1 MKHLFKLALT
11 VITLFYSINHQAQ
24 TKSTAL
30 ENTLLWEISGN
41 GLTSPSYVYGTIH
54 MICATDYFLSE
65 KVKNAF
71 QSSKKL
77 VLEIDMTD
85 PTELAAMQS
94 MMAAKEPLDKALNA
108 KQFSKL
114 DEILKK
120 TEGLSIEQLNSYS
133 LSAVMSI
140 LSMKSFGCADLKFY
154 EMEFVADAKKRNMEI
169 AGLEKIK
176 SQLSTIEKAYTTDE
190 MLSMLAELSIAETT
204 ASVNF
209 YKEENIEMLYSQMID
224 EKLMNKKTKYEM
236 LDKRNREWV
245 TKLPTLMQKE
255 SCFIAVGAAHLAG
268 ENGVLHLLKKAGY
281 RVRPLLN

>member
-1 MKHLFKLALT
+1 MKNIFKLALI

-24 TKSTAL
+24 KKSTAL

-54 MICATDYFLSE
+54 MICANDYFLSE
-65 KVKNAF
+65 KVNTAL
-71 QSSKKL
+71 QSSKQL
-77 VLEIDMTD
+77 VLEINMTD

-94 MMAAKEPLDKALNA
+94 MMTAKEPLDKALNA

-114 DEILKK
+114 DEILNK

-133 LSAVMSI
+133 LSAVMSL
-140 LSMKSFGCADLKFY
+140 LSIKSFNCTDLKFY

-169 AGLEKIK
+169 VGLEKIK
-176 SQLSTIEKAYTTDE
+176 SQLATIEKAYTTDE

-204 ASVNF
+204 ASVNS
-209 YKEENIEMLYSQMID
+209 YKEENIELLYSQMTD
-224 EKLMNKKTKYEM
+224 EKLMNNKAKYEM

-245 TKLPTLMQKE
+245 AKLPTVMQKE
-255 SCFIAVGAAHLAG
+255 SSFIAVGAAHLAG